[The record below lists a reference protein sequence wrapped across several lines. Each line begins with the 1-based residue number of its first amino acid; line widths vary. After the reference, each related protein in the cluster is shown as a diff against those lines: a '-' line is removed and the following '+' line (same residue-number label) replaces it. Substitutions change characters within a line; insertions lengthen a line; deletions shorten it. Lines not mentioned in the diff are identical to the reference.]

1 MEFIKHLIDNRGE
14 VLLTAFCVV
23 LLYLLFRIYCHLVNI
38 DKNLWIMSHDTYD
51 FLEDIHGELVRL
63 EVVIASEGTSFNE
76 VHQLEVDELIAQ
88 KTCELSRDRRG
99 RFRGWSGKHSTVEQS
114 TAYHNLRRVLRP
126 HFRKLSPVNHST
138 GTLEEGDVDMEARA
152 RDISRLIR
160 VLRLKNEK
168 EKHHE
173 SD

>member
-1 MEFIKHLIDNRGE
+1 MESIRPLIENLDKI
-14 VLLTAFCVV
+14 LLFAFCVV
-23 LLYLLFRIYCHLVNI
+23 LLSVLFGIYSHLRNI

-63 EVVIASEGTSFNE
+63 EVVIASEGALFNE
-76 VHQLEVDELIAQ
+76 VHQLEVDGLIGQ
-88 KTCELSRDRRG
+88 ETHQLSRDRRG
-99 RFRGWSGKHSTVEQS
+99 SFRGWQS
-114 TAYHNLRRVLRP
+114 NQRQYTQAAIE
-126 HFRKLSPVNHST
+126 S
-138 GTLEEGDVDMEARA
+138 DIEARA